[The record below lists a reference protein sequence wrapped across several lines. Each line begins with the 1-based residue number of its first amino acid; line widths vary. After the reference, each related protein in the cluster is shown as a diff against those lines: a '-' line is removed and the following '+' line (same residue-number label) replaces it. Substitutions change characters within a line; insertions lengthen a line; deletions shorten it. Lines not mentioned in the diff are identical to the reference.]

1 MRTMGTAMA
10 AAALLLLGA
19 AGCTLADVVVPES
32 DDRLVVEAVLRT
44 DAERQTIVLHRSV
57 RGNASA
63 AEPGASVVVR
73 GPGGRAVA
81 FAESD
86 EDCIGNRGDY
96 AADTLEV
103 RVSCYRSPAGE
114 GRWVRPGERY
124 ELEVSTTR
132 GERARGTTTVPGA
145 FALRTLPFT
154 DDGSAPVACALP
166 AGTLLPVRWSRSA
179 GAWGYVAPLRIFGL
193 AASLP
198 PGVSVPEPL
207 ELLGLAVSAA
217 DTAIVLPSEFGIFDR
232 FDLDQALLRL
242 LQGGLPAGTT
252 ARVTVAAADRNYING
267 VRGGSFNPS
276 GQVRISSVTGDGVGV
291 FGSLVPLQAAVEAG
305 PARAGRPPCPGD

>member
-1 MRTMGTAMA
+1 MRTMERA

-32 DDRLVVEAVLRT
+32 EDVLVVEAVLRT

-57 RGNASA
+57 RGRASA
-63 AEPGASVVVR
+63 AEPGARVVVR

-81 FAESD
+81 FAETGSCIPDLD
-86 EDCIGNRGDY
+86 EY
-96 AADTLEV
+96 AADSLEV
-103 RVSCYRSPAGE
+103 RVSCYYSPAGE

-124 ELEVSTTR
+124 ELEVTTLR

-145 FALRTLPFT
+145 FALRALPFT
-154 DDGSAPVACALP
+154 DDGSAPVPCALP

-179 GAWGYVAPLRIFGL
+179 GAWGYAAPLRIFDL
-193 AASLP
+193 APALP
-198 PGVSVPEPL
+198 PGVVAPEPL
-207 ELLGLAVSAA
+207 ELLGVAVSAA
-217 DTAIVLPSEFGIFDR
+217 DTAIVLPSEFGVFDR
-232 FDLDQALLRL
+232 FSLDQALLRL

-252 ARVTVAAADRNYING
+252 ARLTVAAADRNYING
-267 VRGGSFNPS
+267 VRGGTFNPS

-291 FGSLVPLQAAVEAG
+291 FGSLVPLQAVVEAG
-305 PARAGRPPCPGD
+305 PARAGRPPCLED